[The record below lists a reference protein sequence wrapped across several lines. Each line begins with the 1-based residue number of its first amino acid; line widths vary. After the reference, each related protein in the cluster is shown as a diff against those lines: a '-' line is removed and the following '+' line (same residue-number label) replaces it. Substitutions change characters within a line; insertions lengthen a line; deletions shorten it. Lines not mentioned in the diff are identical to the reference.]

1 MSQKFDDN
9 EWQFYLIIFFMV
21 ILCFLFIVAM
31 KFFWV
36 RVPDMNTPE
45 GRCEAVCVG
54 LQNKIYIGHGYPEQE
69 PLTCFCK
76 NPPTPPDKMLLR
88 KP

>member
-9 EWQFYLIIFFMV
+9 EWQFYLIA
-21 ILCFLFIVAM
+21 FLTLIIVLLFVVAV

-36 RVPDMNTPE
+36 RIPDLSTPE
-45 GRCEAVCVG
+45 GRCEAVCAG
-54 LQNKIYIGHGYPEQE
+54 LGGEMLKRGYTETDPVTCFCDNKPPSFDKIYI
-69 PLTCFCK
+69 
-76 NPPTPPDKMLLR
+76 R